1 MPYKKK
7 KCERCKKA
15 KPIKTGFK
23 PHNQTLDGHCHICK
37 TCHSK
42 ALLKGNGYKQKQ
54 AVRTS
59 KMCNEDCIVL
69 EIDNQIKLLQ
79 NKKAKYLRSKTIPAT
94 FIRKIIEQL

>member
-1 MPYKKK
+1 MPYKTK

-15 KPIKTGFK
+15 KPIKTGFHFHK
-23 PHNQTLDGHCHICK
+23 QTPDKRYHICK

-42 ALLKGNGYKQKQ
+42 ALKGNGAKQKQ
-54 AVRTS
+54 AVRLS

-69 EIDNQIKLLQ
+69 EIDNQIKLLE
-79 NKKAKYLRSKTIPAT
+79 NKKAKYLRLKTIPAS